1 MNTTVNTPRNNGPV
15 LLRVLVFTLII
26 SVMNGTMFNVVLPAI
41 SKELNLSASQGSW
54 IVTSYLIVY
63 AIGTVTFGKLTDKYK
78 LKDLLT
84 FGLLLLAAGSVLGMM
99 ATQFWMIIM
108 ARIVQA
114 TGASVIPALSMIIPV
129 RYFLPKERGRALG
142 TTAIGTS
149 LGAALG
155 PIIAGFVTS
164 ALSWQFL
171 FAIPLLALVTLPFYR
186 KYLDDQAGLDQ
197 KIDYMGGV
205 LLAGSVAFLLLALTN
220 ANVYFL
226 LSGAVALI
234 LFIFRIRHAANP
246 FVNPDIFRNKLYSLG
261 IFITFIM
268 VAIGF
273 SVPFTMPQLL
283 AALNDLSPAWIGLV
297 MLPSAL
303 ITAFF
308 GRVGGRLADRKGNAF
323 LLYIA
328 AALLMVGFLCL
339 SMVSGM
345 SPVYI
350 GFFLIFGILGQSFM
364 LISLSNT
371 ISQTLSKEQVGIGM
385 GLLSMLNFIAGAVST
400 AVIGKVLDHNQGA
413 PSVYSNIFL
422 VLAVLVA
429 AMTLLYYFQFRRSM
443 QKRAPGHSFHKEEKE
458 V

>member
-1 MNTTVNTPRNNGPV
+1 MNTTNNTPRNNGPV

-171 FAIPLLALVTLPFYR
+171 FAIPLLALITLPFYR
-186 KYLDDQAGLDQ
+186 KYLDDQTGLNQ
-197 KIDYMGGV
+197 KIDYVGGV

-220 ANVYFL
+220 TNIYFL

-234 LFIFRIRHAANP
+234 LFILRIRHAASP
-246 FVNPDIFRNKLYSLG
+246 FVNPELFRNKLYSLG

-273 SVPFTMPQLL
+273 SVPFIMPQLL

-323 LLYIA
+323 LFYIA
-328 AALLMVGFLCL
+328 SALLMIGFLCL
-339 SMVSGM
+339 SMVAGM
-345 SPVYI
+345 SPLFI

-400 AVIGKVLDHNQGA
+400 AVIGKVLDHHQGA
-413 PSVYSNIFL
+413 TSVYSNVFL

-429 AMTLLYYFQFRRSM
+429 SMTLLYYFQFRRSM
-443 QKRAPGHSFHKEEKE
+443 QKRALGHSFPKEGKE